1 LPSKF
6 QTRKLP
12 QIHEIFLSFCFCFF
26 FHGVKLGHD
35 TRPGVPTIFPR
46 RLALLYRTRVS
57 LLGHFK
63 WALQNPQARFT
74 SLIQRSI
81 AILFHITRQ
90 HVPLFVPQSLG
101 FITVKMRIMCVHA
114 YPSLLKKKKKGVII
128 RYPIPKFM
136 LRFFS

>member
-1 LPSKF
+1 MFCQVNSKPENYQRSTKSF
-6 QTRKLP
+6 
-12 QIHEIFLSFCFCFF
+12 FLSFCFCFF

-57 LLGHFK
+57 LSGHFK

-101 FITVKMRIMCVHA
+101 FITVKMRIMCA
-114 YPSLLKKKKKGVII
+114 C
-128 RYPIPKFM
+128 IPF
-136 LRFFS
+136 LA